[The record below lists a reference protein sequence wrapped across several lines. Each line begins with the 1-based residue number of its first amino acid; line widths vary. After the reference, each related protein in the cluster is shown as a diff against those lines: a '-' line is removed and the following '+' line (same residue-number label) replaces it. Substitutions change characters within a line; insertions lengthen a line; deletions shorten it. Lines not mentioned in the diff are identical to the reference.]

1 MTRLVDHSK
10 ESFDA
15 VVDVLVENGNAIVEP
30 GWTVNKDG
38 FHLLLAKPI
47 DWNLLYANF
56 TFSTDEIVLDD
67 NSIST
72 WQYAYEIIG
81 GRCKGSKP

>member
-10 ESFDA
+10 DSLDA
-15 VVDVLVENGNAIVEP
+15 VVAVLVENGNAIVAP
-30 GWTVNKDG
+30 GWTVDKDG
-38 FHLLLAKPI
+38 YHLLLAKPI
-47 DWNLLYANF
+47 DWNLLYAHF
-56 TFSTDEIVLDD
+56 TFSTDEIVLAD

-81 GRCKGSKP
+81 GRRAGSVV